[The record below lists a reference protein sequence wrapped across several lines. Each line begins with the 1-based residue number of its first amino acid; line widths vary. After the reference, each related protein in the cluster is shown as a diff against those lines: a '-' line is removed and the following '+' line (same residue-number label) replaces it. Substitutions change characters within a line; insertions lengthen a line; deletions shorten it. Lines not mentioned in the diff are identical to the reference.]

1 MNLYTT
7 KNFLMNYTQHDGPL
21 NNFYHHYLNGLY
33 NDSNHEPFITV
44 QSPHCE
50 PRGDRSGPVQEM

>member
-1 MNLYTT
+1 
-7 KNFLMNYTQHDGPL
+7 MNYTQHDGPL